1 MEKRRN
7 LHMICLVLLALL
19 QKSFI
24 YDETTNRTF
33 QLVYISHTLIPIS
46 NQPCSQT
53 VSLMNKSLI
62 YVGLLLTTLFLF
74 PFLAKAQQ
82 LNHVQGEILVRYRA
96 GQSPEQMMPATR
108 SYRGRTTDLRV
119 GRCLSE
125 TQNIWSLTFDWTKIN
140 ENDFL
145 GQVRNQPG
153 VDAAQFNH
161 ILEERLMP
169 NDPFYDLQWFFNGN
183 AQPGGTGGF
192 DIGAE
197 LAWDITT
204 GGVTASGDTIV
215 ICVLDNG
222 VERTHEDIA
231 GNLWINHAE
240 IPDND
245 IDDDGNGYVDDYY
258 GWNAVTRDGNISS
271 QNFHGTR
278 VAGVIGAMGN
288 NGKGITGV
296 NWNVKIMVVRAYL
309 SQIVESR
316 IIEGYEYVLAQRRR
330 YNQTNGEEG
339 AYVVAT
345 NSSWGYPG
353 LKEEDY
359 PLWCAIYDTL
369 GHAGVINVAATD
381 NQNIDVDAQGDLPTS
396 CTSPY
401 LITVTSTGRDGA
413 KLNQAAYGA
422 TTIDLGAPGADIYTT
437 FIGNNYNYD
446 AGTSM
451 ASPLVAGSVGLLYAS
466 PCPSLPLLSQADPG
480 EAALL
485 AKDLLLRSV
494 VEDASLIDRTVT
506 GGRLNVYNA
515 LQLLEAECAEC
526 FPPLSIQVLDLD
538 DEMAALTWTV
548 ASDIQRIDLRVR
560 KEGETAW
567 TTVTDAGG
575 NIVFEGLDACTVYEI
590 QFNAFCT
597 GETTGY
603 GDTFTFKT
611 DGCCEPPDDIRFGF
625 IGPNDVL
632 LNWDPVLAA
641 DNYVIRYRETGAASW
656 METTTV
662 QTSAGLRELS
672 ECTEYEMQFRVTCDG
687 TPSAYG
693 PSLFFTTRG
702 CGACIEAAYCE
713 ANALSFDNSSLE
725 WIARVELND
734 MVNESTGSGYADYTA
749 GMGTNL
755 SRGDTFAMTIEPGFS
770 SVASGEYI
778 LAWIDF
784 NQNGQF
790 TSDEIVFDSEG
801 TTEVALTQDIDIPTT
816 ALLGS
821 TRMRVV
827 MQFRDKP
834 GACSFNSS
842 FFGEVEDYCVN
853 ISDDPSNTSGPPAL
867 DADLVLVPNPA
878 RDQVRLQLQ
887 LQEAYQGVQLNVFDM
902 RGRPVYRQQLGTLTA
917 GRQVRELTTTT
928 WPPGVYLVRLEAAG
942 QAITRRLV
950 IFK

>member
-1 MEKRRN
+1 
-7 LHMICLVLLALL
+7 
-19 QKSFI
+19 
-24 YDETTNRTF
+24 
-33 QLVYISHTLIPIS
+33 
-46 NQPCSQT
+46 
-53 VSLMNKSLI
+53 MNKSLI
-62 YVGLLLTTLFLF
+62 TVGLLLTTFFLF

-82 LNHVQGEILVRYRA
+82 LDHVQGEILVRYRA

-108 SYRGRTTDLRV
+108 SYRGRATDLKK

-125 TQNIWSLTFDWTKIN
+125 TQNIWSLTFDWTAIN
-140 ENDFL
+140 EYDFL
-145 GQVRNQPG
+145 EQVRNHPS
-153 VDAAQFNH
+153 VEAAQLNH
-161 ILEERLMP
+161 ILEQRLRP
-169 NDPFYDLQWFFNGN
+169 NDPFYDLQWFFNGM

-222 VERTHEDIA
+222 VERTHDDIE

-245 IDDDGNGYVDDYY
+245 IDDDSNGYVDDYY
-258 GWNAVTRDGNISS
+258 GWNAVTRTGEISS
-271 QNFHGTR
+271 NNFHGTR

-288 NGKGITGV
+288 NGQGVSGV

-309 SQIVESR
+309 GQIIESR
-316 IIEGYEYVLAQRRR
+316 IIEGYEYVLTQRRR
-330 YNQTNGEEG
+330 YNETNGAEG

-345 NSSWGYPG
+345 NSSWGFSG

-359 PLWCAIYDTL
+359 PIWCAIYDTL
-369 GHAGVINVAATD
+369 GQAGIINVAATE
-381 NQNIDVDAQGDLPTS
+381 NQNRNIDVVGDLPTS

-413 KLNQAAYGA
+413 KLNQAGYGV

-437 FIGNNYNYD
+437 FIGNNYNFD

-451 ASPLVAGSVGLLYAS
+451 ASPLVAGSIGLLYAS
-466 PCPSLPLLSQADPG
+466 PCPSLPLLARADPG
-480 EAALL
+480 AAALL
-485 AKDLLLRSV
+485 AKDLILRSV
-494 VEDASLIDRTVT
+494 VPEDDLTGRTVT

-515 LQLLEAECAEC
+515 LQLLESECAEC
-526 FPPLSIQVLDLD
+526 FPPLSIQILDLD
-538 DEMAALTWTV
+538 DEMASLTWTV
-548 ASDIQRIDLRVR
+548 ASDIQRIDVRVR
-560 KEGETAW
+560 KAGETAW
-567 TTVTDAGG
+567 NTVNNVGG
-575 NIVFEGLDACTVYEI
+575 SIVFEELDACSVYEL
-590 QFNAFCT
+590 QFNAFCSE
-597 GETTGY
+597 ETTGY

-641 DNYVIRYRETGAASW
+641 NNYVIRYRATGAANW
-656 METTTV
+656 METTAV
-662 QTSAGLRELS
+662 QTSAGLRNLS
-672 ECTEYEMQFRVTCDG
+672 ECTEYEMQFRVNCDG
-687 TPSAYG
+687 GPSAFG
-693 PSLFFTTRG
+693 PSLIFTTRG
-702 CGACIEAAYCE
+702 CGACLEAAYCD
-713 ANALSFDNSSLE
+713 ADILSFDNSSLE
-725 WIARVELND
+725 WIARVELNG
-734 MVNESTGSGYADYTA
+734 MINESTGSGYANYTV
-749 GMGTNL
+749 GMGTDLN
-755 SRGDTFAMTIEPGFS
+755 RGDTLAMTVEPGFS

-801 TTEVALTQDIDIPTT
+801 TTEVAITRDINIPAT
-816 ALLGS
+816 AMLGS

-834 GACSFNSS
+834 GACSFSAS

-853 ISDDPSNTSGPPAL
+853 ITDEPSNTSALPPLA
-867 DADLVLVPNPA
+867 AELVLVPNPA
-878 RDQVRLQLQ
+878 QDQVRLQLQ
-887 LQEAYQGVQLNVFDM
+887 LEESYQNVQLQVFDL
-902 RGRPVYRQQLGTLTA
+902 RGRPVHQEAFDNLPA
-917 GRQVRELTTTT
+917 GRQDYELITAA
-928 WPPGVYLVRLEAAG
+928 WPAGVYLVRLQAAG
-942 QAITRRLV
+942 QAMTRRLV

>member
-1 MEKRRN
+1 
-7 LHMICLVLLALL
+7 
-19 QKSFI
+19 
-24 YDETTNRTF
+24 
-33 QLVYISHTLIPIS
+33 
-46 NQPCSQT
+46 
-53 VSLMNKSLI
+53 MNKSLI

-108 SYRGRTTDLRV
+108 SYRGRTTDLKA

-145 GQVRNQPG
+145 EQVRNHPS
-153 VDAAQFNH
+153 VDAAQLNH
-161 ILEERLMP
+161 ILEERLLP

-222 VERTHEDIA
+222 VERTHEDLT

-330 YNQTNGEEG
+330 YNQTNGAEG

-345 NSSWGYPG
+345 NSSWGYQG

-359 PLWCAIYDTL
+359 PLWCAIYDSL

-381 NQNIDVDAQGDLPTS
+381 NQNINVDVQGDLPTS

-413 KLNQAAYGA
+413 KLNQAAYGV
-422 TTIDLGAPGADIYTT
+422 TTIDLAAPGADIYTT

-494 VEDASLIDRTVT
+494 VEDASLVNRTVT

-575 NIVFEGLDACTVYEI
+575 SIVFEGLDACTVYEI

-603 GDTFTFKT
+603 GDIFTFKT

-641 DNYVIRYRETGAASW
+641 DNYVIRYRETGTASW

-662 QTSAGLRELS
+662 QTSAGLRELA

-725 WIARVELND
+725 WIARVELNG

-790 TSDEIVFDSEG
+790 TSDEIIFDSEG
-801 TTEVALTQDIDIPTT
+801 TTEVAVTQDIDIPAG

-834 GACSFNSS
+834 GACSFSAS

-853 ISDDPSNTSGPPAL
+853 ISDEPSNTSAPPAMA
-867 DADLVLVPNPA
+867 ADLALVPNPA

-887 LQEAYQGVQLNVFDM
+887 LQEAYQDVQVQVFDM
-902 RGRPVYRQQLGTLTA
+902 RGRPVHREQLGTMNA
-917 GRQVRELTTTT
+917 GRQDRELTTTA
-928 WPPGVYLVRLEAAG
+928 WAPGVYLVRLEAAG

>member
-867 DADLVLVPNPA
+867 DADLALVPNPA